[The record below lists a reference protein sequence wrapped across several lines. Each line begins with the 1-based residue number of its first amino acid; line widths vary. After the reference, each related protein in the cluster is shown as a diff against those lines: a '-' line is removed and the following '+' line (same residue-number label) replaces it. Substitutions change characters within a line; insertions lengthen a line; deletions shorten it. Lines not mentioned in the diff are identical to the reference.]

1 MYSRLASFDGRLS
14 LLTTPI
20 WGISGSEVRIIQ
32 VSAVGPGHVY
42 ELSENPY
49 FSLDVIFL
57 ALAIAEH

>member
-42 ELSENPY
+42 ELSETP
-49 FSLDVIFL
+49 IF
-57 ALAIAEH
+57 HWM